1 VLHLTEHAAY
11 GRIEA
16 ARAARKFPVILERL
30 HDGTLTL
37 TAVCLLG
44 PHLTAENHLAAL
56 DAARHK
62 SKAEVERQV
71 ASLRPQPD
79 VPATVRKLPTS
90 RPAAM
95 VTVGPSIAAGLL
107 EAPNHRDAASI
118 GDNGEMKPLAP
129 ERFKIQFTI
138 NRETHE
144 KLQRVRAILRHSI
157 PSGDLETLFDRAI
170 TLLLEDAGRKKFA
183 STGKSRVSTGPVGT
197 SRHIPAAVRR
207 AVWVRDAG
215 QCAFRGARG
224 RCSETNFIEFHH
236 VVPFAAGGEMSVQ
249 NLELRC
255 RAHNAY
261 EADLFFGW
269 PALGPDRVVQEWS
282 YVKCRR
288 R

>member
-1 VLHLTEHAAY
+1 MELDRRRLYLVEGCSSLFTYCTQVLHLTEHAAY

-95 VTVGPSIAAGLL
+95 VTVAPPS
-107 EAPNHRDAASI
+107 PPDC
-118 GDNGEMKPLAP
+118 
-129 ERFKIQFTI
+129 
-138 NRETHE
+138 
-144 KLQRVRAILRHSI
+144 
-157 PSGDLETLFDRAI
+157 
-170 TLLLEDAGRKKFA
+170 
-183 STGKSRVSTGPVGT
+183 
-197 SRHIPAAVRR
+197 SRHLITAMPHP
-207 AVWVRDAG
+207 
-215 QCAFRGARG
+215 F
-224 RCSETNFIEFHH
+224 ETME
-236 VVPFAAGGEMSVQ
+236 
-249 NLELRC
+249 R
-255 RAHNAY
+255 
-261 EADLFFGW
+261 
-269 PALGPDRVVQEWS
+269 
-282 YVKCRR
+282 
-288 R
+288 